1 MNSSEPILAFCH
13 LRKTGGVSF
22 NQFLRRQ
29 HGTAHLETIVRFEKG
44 TKRNRPFYRCED
56 LERDRWIYPRIK
68 SIAGHYLC
76 PAIDYGPIG
85 RQFRWITILRDPLR
99 RYISHYGQHVEKMGE
114 TYDFE
119 TFMSIEKHRNDQVKT
134 IAGQPDLEKA
144 KRLLETQFVVG
155 FLESYE
161 LSLQV
166 FRQLLPEFQLAI
178 DHHQLSNPSKGI
190 IDARQLAE
198 RYGERIRAH
207 NQLDQQLYDFAH
219 DVIWPRQLAGLDP
232 EQLRTSALQQRTAR
246 PTLAQQLRWGLAR
259 LKRNILYKPY
269 VRFGQRRWN

>member
-1 MNSSEPILAFCH
+1 MAIQEPILAFCH

-29 HGTAHLETIVRFEKG
+29 HGPAHLETIVRFELG
-44 TKRNRPFYRCED
+44 TKRNRQFYRRED
-56 LERDRWIYPRIK
+56 LERDRLIYPRIK

-85 RQFRWITILRDPLR
+85 QRFRWITILRDPVR

-114 TYDFE
+114 TYNFE

-134 IAGQPDLEKA
+134 IAGQADVQKA
-144 KRLLETQFVVG
+144 KALLDSLFVVG
-155 FLESYE
+155 FLEMYE

-166 FRQLLPEFQLAI
+166 FRRRLPEFNLDI
-178 DHHQLSNPSKGI
+178 DHRQRSNPSKGI
-190 IDARQLAE
+190 IDAAELAR
-198 RYGERIRAH
+198 RYEDPIRE
-207 NQLDQQLYDFAH
+207 NNRLDQELYDYARE
-219 DVIWPRQLAGLDP
+219 VVWPRQLAGLEAQELQVAS
-232 EQLRTSALQQRTAR
+232 EQLAAR
-246 PTLAQQLRWGLAR
+246 PTLRQQFQLGLAR

-269 VRFGQRRWN
+269 VRFGQRRWG